1 MINEFVKKWS
11 QFAGFKLVAN
21 VVSSTYRLIALH
33 FPTWPQMA
41 AQSRLTGTEWK
52 DAPRKPLLPDLP
64 GS

>member
-1 MINEFVKKWS
+1 VINEFVKKWS

-41 AQSRLTGTEWK
+41 AQSWLTEPELK
-52 DAPRKPLLPDLP
+52 DALRKPMQPK
-64 GS
+64 GG